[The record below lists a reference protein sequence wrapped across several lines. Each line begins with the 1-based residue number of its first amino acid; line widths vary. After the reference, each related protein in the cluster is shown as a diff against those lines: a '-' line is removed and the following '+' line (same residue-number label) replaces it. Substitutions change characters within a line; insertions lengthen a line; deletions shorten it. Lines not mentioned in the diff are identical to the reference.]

1 MWKEN
6 LEKIEREKDS
16 AGAWALV
23 KRLGGGRE
31 KEGGD
36 LVYRNRRCLTERAK
50 AKAFIEEYAWI
61 SRGKSDKNIRRSNV
75 LTAHRMREHQGEGD
89 EEMRQPFHYERN
101 GQWAEEDK
109 G

>member
-6 LEKIEREKDS
+6 LKIEREKDS

-31 KEGGD
+31 GGD

-50 AKAFIEEYAWI
+50 ANAFIEEHAWI

-101 GQWAEEDK
+101 GQCAEEDK